1 MHQCWIAHTW
11 ASMLPCCLCVLGTTH
26 HSHPNWPAHS
36 TVLPSTPWTLAEPSR
51 LGLKK
56 GPGERNRHRVCITQ
70 LIPLNQRLR
79 QETGSARVPRHS
91 PTPLAL
97 TEACTG
103 SGVVGGQGRDVGD
116 DWPEP
121 RLEWSG
127 MRATCRVL
135 GLMVMRGTVDWDTL
149 Q

>member
-11 ASMLPCCLCVLGTTH
+11 ASCCLCVLGTTH

-70 LIPLNQRLR
+70 LIPLNQRLC

-97 TEACTG
+97 TKACTG
-103 SGVVGGQGRDVGD
+103 SGVVGGTGAWRWRRLTWAQVGVERNAGHLPSAGTD
-116 DWPEP
+116 GNE
-121 RLEWSG
+121 
-127 MRATCRVL
+127 
-135 GLMVMRGTVDWDTL
+135 GTVDWDTL